1 MSLLWALPHPAQERR
16 VAVAHAIWRH
26 VIGRVIAVMTIGT
39 VVLARHLRGAK
50 IGPDCSWPFEW
61 RIRSQYYTGRFFYN
75 CPELVRCHRI
85 CRRVQAFYAINLSCP
100 AKRKKTPYYGTPYH
114 TVAFYILNEK
124 ETPYYGTPYTV
135 AFLIL
140 NGKKDTILWHT
151 LSYRGILY
159 LKWKKTPYYGTPYTV
174 AFLILNGKKTPYY
187 YGTPYHTV
195 AFYILNEKRHHIMA
209 HLIIPW
215 HSIS

>member
-100 AKRKKTPYYGTPYH
+100 AKRKKK
-114 TVAFYILNEK
+114 N
-124 ETPYYGTPYTV
+124 
-135 AFLIL
+135 
-140 NGKKDTILWHT
+140 TILWHT

-159 LKWKKTPYYGTPYTV
+159 LTLSYGIIPYRTVVYYILNHTMTYIIQYHTV
-174 AFLILNGKKTPYY
+174 ASWHPTTYCI
-187 YGTPYHTV
+187 TPYHT
-195 AFYILNEKRHHIMA
+195 MA
-209 HLIIPW
+209 YLIQY
-215 HSIS
+215 HTS